1 MPFSPQRQS
10 IDQATKAAR
19 SSTLWFWIRIVGA
32 IVFFGGFM
40 TKSYVDERN
49 RERCAQKI
57 LAYYKRASPNT
68 INDGD
73 QHHAHYTCYK
83 YRGKVNKLYK
93 KLEKKYGVVMKEVDE
108 WEDEVE
114 DDIADDETEENLD
127 EKGEEL

>member
-1 MPFSPQRQS
+1 
-10 IDQATKAAR
+10 
-19 SSTLWFWIRIVGA
+19 
-32 IVFFGGFM
+32 M